1 MLCPLGET
9 NGHFCF
15 SGQLLYQEGAGSSLD
30 LDFRISN
37 SDSSRLKGNPM
48 YKRTRFYRRRIEIV
62 DGAER
67 CYITVSLSDGS
78 KHEFEV
84 DSDVDGVLVELQRQ
98 YWNLSSLIKRHEPTS
113 EKLDTYYQTRREAA
127 CTDPAELLIKK
138 VTQDKARTDLAGAL
152 AQLPV
157 VQSRRF
163 LLKYG
168 LEMTYR
174 EIALE
179 EGCSVVA
186 VKKSVRMAKAKLR
199 SLLEAKVTPTS

>member
-1 MLCPLGET
+1 
-9 NGHFCF
+9 
-15 SGQLLYQEGAGSSLD
+15 
-30 LDFRISN
+30 
-37 SDSSRLKGNPM
+37 M

-62 DGAER
+62 DGAEH
-67 CYITVSLSDGS
+67 CFITVSLPDGS
-78 KHEFEV
+78 KHELEV
-84 DSDVDGVLVELQRQ
+84 DTDVDGVLIELQRE
-98 YWNLSSLIKRHEPTS
+98 YWNLSSLIKRHEPS
-113 EKLDTYYQTRREAA
+113 SDKLDTYYQARRQAA

-138 VTQDKARTDLAGAL
+138 MAQDKAREDIANAL
-152 AQLPV
+152 TQLSV

-186 VKKSVRMAKAKLR
+186 VQKSVRMAKAKLR
-199 SLLEAKVTPTS
+199 SIMEARVRSTS